1 MTDTFL
7 GDRRIVF
14 LGTPSPAAE
23 ILSRLVAEGFD
34 VCEVVT
40 GADARRG
47 RGGAVTASPVKQVAT
62 ANGIPVRHSLGDVSS
77 RWDDVLGVV
86 VAYGRIIPAD
96 LLAVTSMV
104 NVHFSL
110 LPRWRGAAPVER
122 AILAGDEKTGVCIME
137 VVEELDAGGVFAS
150 GEIAVGVSTRD
161 ELLSALTRL
170 GADLLVRT
178 LRGPVV
184 DAVPQVGE
192 PTYARKISPAE
203 GSIDW
208 TADAVSVSRVV
219 RALRAHTTAGG
230 RRLLVLG
237 AEPLE
242 VDGEGV
248 PGHCDGSAVVTCGA
262 GSLRLTRVQPEG
274 RGALDAREWR
284 LGVRGDLT
292 LGARNP

>member
-1 MTDTFL
+1 MTETFL
-7 GDRRIVF
+7 GDRKIVF
-14 LGTPSPAAE
+14 LGTPPPAAE
-23 ILSRLVAEGFD
+23 ILARLVAEGFD

-47 RGGAVTASPVKQVAT
+47 RGGSVTGSPVKKVAQSH
-62 ANGIPVRHSLGDVSS
+62 GIPVRHSLEDVTA
-77 RWDDVLGVV
+77 RWEEVLGVV
-86 VAYGRIIPAD
+86 VAFGRIIPAG
-96 LLAVTSMV
+96 LLARTSMV

-122 AILAGDEKTGVCIME
+122 AILAGDETTGVCIME
-137 VVEELDAGGVFAS
+137 IVEELDAGGVYAS
-150 GEIAVGVSTRD
+150 GEISVGFATRD
-161 ELLSALTRL
+161 ELLSGLTSL

-178 LRGPVV
+178 LRGPAVA
-184 DAVPQVGE
+184 AVPQVGE

-208 TADAVSVSRVV
+208 TSDAVSVSRVV

-242 VDGEGV
+242 VDGLGV
-248 PGHCDGSAVVTCGA
+248 PGHCDGSAVVTCGS

-274 RGALDAREWR
+274 RGPLDAREWR
-284 LGVRGDLT
+284 LGVRGDVT
-292 LGARNP
+292 LGA